1 MVNEKLTANSVQSQ
15 ELASR
20 EDAALPPPV
29 MLALAYAPGRARPYW
44 TALLE
49 LDRRLA
55 RIVSQASEPMLAQ
68 IRLAWWREMF
78 GRPASDWPA
87 GDPLL
92 AQLAA
97 WDAERAGLAALADG
111 WEAMVGDAPLPAT
124 SFAALSDG
132 RARALTGLAK
142 LAGSAAD
149 QKDIERSAYRW
160 SLADIALHL
169 SDEREYGQAMSLLSS
184 SEPARGRLDRTMRP
198 LSVLRSLAERAATDR
213 RANGGAGDFLA
224 AVRAGLTGR

>member
-1 MVNEKLTANSVQSQ
+1 MLGVERRRRR
-15 ELASR
+15 ASFD
-20 EDAALPPPV
+20 EGSAQQT
-29 MLALAYAPGRARPYW
+29 GRARG
-44 TALLE
+44 
-49 LDRRLA
+49 
-55 RIVSQASEPMLAQ
+55 SE
-68 IRLAWWREMF
+68 IRY
-78 GRPASDWPA
+78 
-87 GDPLL
+87 
-92 AQLAA
+92 
-97 WDAERAGLAALADG
+97 
-111 WEAMVGDAPLPAT
+111 
-124 SFAALSDG
+124 AALSDG